1 MGYSLAAINNPP
13 LVMAT
18 QGITGKQIKADTVEG
33 VDVNE
38 ATLRTPIVLIT
49 ATGTTNISA
58 DTHHTVI
65 ANISNGNS
73 ATIGLPSVS
82 SCQGKVFTIKRIGP
96 GAVTVSAAQGDD
108 IDNDSTWSLP
118 GIGEGVTVHSDG
130 VSNWW
135 VLSTYMPP
143 EGP

>member
-1 MGYSLAAINNPP
+1 MGHNLAAINNPP

-38 ATLRTPIVLIT
+38 ATLRTPIAVVT
-49 ATGTTNISA
+49 ATGTTTLSA
-58 DTHHTVI
+58 DTHGTVLG
-65 ANISNGNS
+65 NISNGSS
-73 ATIGLPSVS
+73 ATIALPSAS
-82 SCQGKVFTIKRIGP
+82 SCPGKVFTIKRIGP

-118 GIGEGVTVHSDG
+118 DIGEGVTVHSDG

>member
-1 MGYSLAAINNPP
+1 
-13 LVMAT
+13 MAT

-38 ATLRTPIVLIT
+38 ATLRAPIVLIT

-96 GAVTVSAAQGDD
+96 GSVTVSAAGEDNIDMDD
-108 IDNDSTWSLP
+108 AWSLP
-118 GIGEGVTVHSDG
+118 DIGESVTIQSDG

-135 VLSTYMPP
+135 VLNAYLPP
-143 EGP
+143 PGP